1 MKPNNI
7 LSLVVAVGSG
17 LVTLG
22 LMFILQLDPAGGNP
36 LAFVLSTIL
45 NWATTLAAAALLTGI
60 LNLISVHLRKASDL
74 NVSSFYS
81 IIFCLAFFGVIAMW
95 AIAAA
100 ARTFLQDGN
109 LLRSQ
114 MVGWSQN
121 TVDFAF
127 KYIQTPVEA
136 SLTGVLAVVMVLAG
150 ARLIRNHKHWS
161 AFLFVLVALA
171 LIVGLA
177 PIAGL
182 DILSTL
188 RGGLSDYLAVGAARG
203 ILLSISL
210 GVIATGLRVIVG
222 VDQPYGE

>member
-7 LSLVVAVGSG
+7 LSLVVAVGAG
-17 LVTLG
+17 LITLG
-22 LMFILQLDPAGGNP
+22 LMFLRPDPASNNS
-36 LAFVLSTIL
+36 LALVLSTIL

-60 LNLISVHLRKASDL
+60 LNLISVHLRKAGDL
-74 NVSSFYS
+74 TVSSFYS
-81 IIFCLAFFGVIAMW
+81 IIFCLAFFGVMAMW
-95 AIAAA
+95 GIAAS
-100 ARTFLQDGN
+100 ARTFLPEGN
-109 LLRSQ
+109 PLRSQ
-114 MVGWSQN
+114 MMDWGQS
-121 TVDFAF
+121 TVNFAF
-127 KYIQTPVEA
+127 NYIQTPVESA
-136 SLTGVLAVVMVLAG
+136 LTGVLAVVMVLAG

-161 AFLFVLVALA
+161 AILFVLVALA

-182 DILSTL
+182 DILSAL
-188 RGGLSDYLAVGAARG
+188 RGGLSDYLAIGAARG